1 MNAACLPFTFV
12 AIVRNIAENIKM
24 TKNSVTIVACPK
36 AELHYYDLPLK
47 HGSVSGSVIISF

>member
-1 MNAACLPFTFV
+1 
-12 AIVRNIAENIKM
+12 M
-24 TKNSVTIVACPK
+24 TKNPVAIVACPK